1 MVNGAFRRSRARATV
16 ARRSFLDSLLVVLL
30 RVVAHPVS
38 LVLAVFLVL
47 FVAAEV
53 LETTGPLESLDKL
66 IKQEL
71 GSKDINSLEK
81 FLLKGFDKC
90 IVFVILYKTKV
101 VATLAY
107 SIFVALNPTK
117 LRWSVFGAA
126 VLIVVAIP
134 SLPVFYHII
143 TAVALVF
150 YLALQRIE
158 HKALTVF
165 IYVAGMVL
173 YTSAVVVSVATAGAG
188 KRNSTGTP

>member
-188 KRNSTGTP
+188 KRNSTGAP

>member
-1 MVNGAFRRSRARATV
+1 MVNGAFRRSRARASV

-188 KRNSTGTP
+188 KRNSTGAP